1 MFLPWG
7 ICLAFCPFFNQAVCF
22 LIVEFWGFF
31 VYSWKALY
39 QIWRLQILFPMCGLS
54 SLLLTLSCTKQKFL
68 TLMKSRLLVPPLM
81 YHVSG
86 IASEK
91 SPSYLRLSRLSPVL
105 SSRSFIVLSFTRRIH
120 LKWLFVKG
128 VSSVSAVIS
137 LLVDVQ
143 LFKHRLLRTA
153 VFTLRHCFVPLSEIS
168 WLQWWGFLCRLS
180 GVFHFSVLLP
190 TSHCL
195 DCHSFMVNHKIQV
208 MSVFQR
214 SSLLVLW
221 GLCFS
226 I

>member
-39 QIWRLQILFPMCGLS
+39 QIWRLQILFPRCGLS

-68 TLMKSRLLVPPLM
+68 TLMKSGLLVPPLM

-91 SPSYLRLSRLSPVL
+91 SASYLRLSRLSPVL

-120 LKWLFVKG
+120 LQWLFVKG
-128 VSSVSAVIS
+128 GSSVSAVFAGGCP
-137 LLVDVQ
+137 VVQ
-143 LFKHRLLRTA
+143 APFAETA
-153 VFTLRHCFVPLSEIS
+153 VFTLRRCFVPLSEIS

-180 GVFHFSVLLP
+180 GVFHFLSFCQHHTVLIA
-190 TSHCL
+190 
-195 DCHSFMVNHKIQV
+195 V
-208 MSVFQR
+208 
-214 SSLLVLW
+214 VLW
-221 GLCFS
+221 
-226 I
+226 